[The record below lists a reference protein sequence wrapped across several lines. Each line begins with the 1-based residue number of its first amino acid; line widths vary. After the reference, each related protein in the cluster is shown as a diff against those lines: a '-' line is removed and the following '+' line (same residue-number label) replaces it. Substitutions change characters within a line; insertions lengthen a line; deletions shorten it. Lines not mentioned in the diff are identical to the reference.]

1 MSSEATT
8 WFPVVRAWIT
18 QGAFSG
24 VLDLAA
30 SADPGRPLVPGQ
42 EFTLAMTLTPS
53 GGAYRTYGYV
63 LGDTLGDWVVMGGL
77 NGLRLLKNGRYMGF
91 ASGTEAVTHT
101 CTVKVKP
108 DAPDGAIT
116 LPRVVVGLM
125 PAEGD
130 KLIPSS
136 GIEDQGFWV
145 RRHSVPGRAL
155 HLPPGAQVTLPPD
168 AEHGLR
174 RTGVG
179 IPRQG
184 MLHCAP
190 DGTVVYQAPAAYQG
204 YDFFTCTYEDEAGH
218 SVRSHVTIRIGDL
231 GMSPGA
237 LSAFRG

>member
-1 MSSEATT
+1 MRSEAAA
-8 WFPVVRAWIT
+8 WFPVARAWISL
-18 QGAFSG
+18 GGLSA

-63 LGDTLGDWVVMGGL
+63 LGDTLGDAVVLGDMA
-77 NGLRLLKNGRYMGF
+77 GLRLLENGRYMGF

-101 CTVKVKP
+101 CTVKVKA
-108 DAPDGAIT
+108 DAPDGAT
-116 LPRVVVGLM
+116 MLPRVVVGLM

-136 GIEDQGFWV
+136 GIEDQGFWI
-145 RRHSVPGRAL
+145 RRHSIPGRAL
-155 HLPPGAQVTLPPD
+155 HLPPGGQFTLPPD

-204 YDFFTCTYEDEAGH
+204 YDFFTCAYEDAAGH
-218 SVRSHVTIRIGDL
+218 LVHAHVTVRIGDP

-237 LSAFRG
+237 LRAVHG

>member
-1 MSSEATT
+1 MSSEVTA

-24 VLDLAA
+24 VLDLAS

-63 LGDTLGDWVVMGGL
+63 LGDTLGDAVVMGGL
-77 NGLRLLKNGRYMGF
+77 KGLRLLKNGRYMGF
-91 ASGTEAVTHT
+91 APGTEAATHT

-108 DAPDGAIT
+108 DAPDGAIM

-136 GIEDQGFWV
+136 GIEDQGYWI

-168 AEHGLR
+168 AERGLR

-190 DGTVVYQAPAAYQG
+190 DGTVVYQAPASYQG